1 MDNQKHPDGIIG
13 SLCAI
18 GCETLYGLSYI
29 FTKQAT
35 VCASE
40 FALLGWRFFIAV
52 IIMSL
57 CILFGFIKIDL
68 KGKSKKPLLL
78 VAFCNPCI
86 YFLAETI
93 GISNTTASESGIF
106 LACIPVASLIFS
118 TILLKKRPSKIQMI
132 GIWITLLGVIV
143 TVFAVVHHRV
153 CRYQVIHFF
162 LVRLCPMLCIVYLL
176 IRLSNIP
183 GQKLHMSC

>member
-1 MDNQKHPDGIIG
+1 MKTIYMGKIAQKHPDGIIG

-29 FTKQAT
+29 FTKQET

-52 IIMSL
+52 MVMSL

-106 LACIPVASLIFS
+106 PVQYCNFQNRCESHIIFYWNIDSSFHFSRCIVAKGNFDNLSGC
-118 TILLKKRPSKIQMI
+118 RC
-132 GIWITLLGVIV
+132 GY
-143 TVFAVVHHRV
+143 HHRGS
-153 CRYQVIHFF
+153 
-162 LVRLCPMLCIVYLL
+162 LCCKCKTSK
-176 IRLSNIP
+176 RSNLKEMKKIE
-183 GQKLHMSC
+183 G